1 MKRVHLEV
9 DMITSTM
16 SRMQSVKSKA
26 RVKYETDPKK
36 KKALARAQYQC
47 HAESKKAAAR
57 AQYVVKA
64 DSKKAAARAQYV
76 AKADSKIAA
85 SRARY
90 VVKCNSI
97 KAAARALYKIHP
109 GRKRAVARTASRIS
123 YAKNCIAKINTA
135 KQYYVS
141 HKRDVCLAQK
151 ARYIL
156 APPKPD
162 VKELYVKEMQG
173 QLLGDDEARAE
184 LMTTFKKLRGSVTK
198 PVCRKVVCRIAAKR
212 LLNKALQIR
221 KEHSASLLK
230 CIRSIKSIQ
239 INGRQ
244 DFGKDCHTVSNEPY
258 FYDSSYQLVKRV
270 SHTH

>member
-1 MKRVHLEV
+1 MPSLLQQKKAYNKKYYQESKPHVENRESV
-9 DMITSTM
+9 
-16 SRMQSVKSKA
+16 SRSRYDKKYYVQNAESVKSKA

-36 KKALARAQYQC
+36 KKASARTQYQC
-47 HAESKKAAAR
+47 HAE
-57 AQYVVKA
+57 
-64 DSKKAAARAQYV
+64 
-76 AKADSKIAA
+76 SKIAA

-97 KAAARALYKIHP
+97 KAAARALYKISP

-123 YAKNCIAKINTA
+123 YVKNCIAKINTV

-141 HKRDVCLAQK
+141 HKRDVCLARK

-184 LMTTFKKLRGSVTK
+184 LMTAFKKLRGSVTK
-198 PVCRKVVCRIAAKR
+198 SVCRKVVCRIAAKR

-230 CIRSIKSIQ
+230 YIRFIKSIQ
-239 INGRQ
+239 SRILVR
-244 DFGKDCHTVSNEPY
+244 TVIPCPMSLT
-258 FYDSSYQLVKRV
+258 FM
-270 SHTH
+270 THLTSL